1 MRHLDR
7 AVGDGQQ
14 PALREPRD
22 DLRVLP
28 FEGSATR
35 RRTTVPPSSSPLRR
49 RNSRAG
55 LRLLRR
61 VQRHVGVLGQPGD
74 RALDAAGAGIRGEL
88 QVAPFTPAPELEQ
101 RRRQQRQRPRL
112 AFDVGQQRVDEVR
125 GDRQADPLRRPLDRA
140 PQLVA

>member
-14 PALREPRD
+14 PALRELRD

-28 FEGSATR
+28 FEGHAPAHDR
-35 RRTTVPPSSSPLRR
+35 AAFVLAAEAQEQP
-49 RNSRAG
+49 AG

-74 RALDAAGAGIRGEL
+74 RALDTAGAGIGGEL
-88 QVAPFTPAPELEQ
+88 QVASLTPAPELEQ
-101 RRRQQRQRPRL
+101 RRRQQRQRPGL
-112 AFDVGQQRVDEVR
+112 TFDVGQQRVDEVR
-125 GDRQADPLRRPLDRA
+125 GDRQADPLCRPLDRA